1 MNRAKWAD
9 RSFHFY
15 CTTTRAICSFRK
27 SDSLFLKERVAQK
40 TKDRFPNPER
50 LTPYSC
56 GSRFCQTP
64 TFFVPYSYPNKKG
77 PLSRCDPAWNDLV
90 NFRTK
95 MLIGSPPGPGSGSA
109 TLPLVV
115 IKHIVY
121 LSEKYC
127 EVHKHE
133 QVAGQGRF
141 TRKIKFQ
148 SQRFKFKL
156 TLAQAETRAI
166 LYIKSVQVREFCV
179 WELRPLPYPSI
190 SVIRFFTIQ
199 NLG

>member
-1 MNRAKWAD
+1 
-9 RSFHFY
+9 
-15 CTTTRAICSFRK
+15 
-27 SDSLFLKERVAQK
+27 
-40 TKDRFPNPER
+40 
-50 LTPYSC
+50 
-56 GSRFCQTP
+56 
-64 TFFVPYSYPNKKG
+64 
-77 PLSRCDPAWNDLV
+77 
-90 NFRTK
+90 

-156 TLAQAETRAI
+156 TLYTSGN
-166 LYIKSVQVREFCV
+166 KSNLIHQ
-179 WELRPLPYPSI
+179 I
-190 SVIRFFTIQ
+190 SAS
-199 NLG
+199 